1 MIYQRLS
8 KRQNLAMTWWNR
20 LRFRDRDALICDGA
34 IRSGKTVSM
43 AVGFLL
49 WSMTRFE
56 GQTFAICG
64 KTIESLRRNVILHL
78 PDWLRG
84 VLTVTERRSEN
95 KLIVT
100 DAQGRSNGYYLFGG
114 RDESSYSLIQ
124 GITLAGVL
132 LDEAALMPRSFV
144 EQALARC
151 SVAGSKFWFNCNP
164 AGPEHWFY
172 KEWVRDGQPK
182 RHNALHLH
190 FTMADNPAISPEV
203 RQRYESMYSGVFYDR
218 YIRGL
223 WRVAQGL
230 VYPFFADDPSKYQLR
245 GDTAGMQGRFFV
257 SIDYGTRNPCSMGLW
272 CVQRDRAIRLKESY
286 YNSREAGRQ
295 RTDEE
300 HYRALEELTR
310 GHYIES
316 VVVDPSAASFIETI
330 RRHDRFRVQAA
341 RNDVLSGIQV
351 TATLLQAGKLVIH
364 ESCRDTIREFSTY
377 CWDDKAQADRVVKEN
392 DHAMDDIRYFA
403 YTILAREFRWADWR
417 G

>member
-20 LRFRDRDALICDGA
+20 PRFRDRDALVCDGA

-43 AVGFLL
+43 AVGFLM

-95 KLIVT
+95 KLTVT
-100 DAQGRSNGYYLFGG
+100 DGRGRSNSYYLFGG

-172 KEWVRDGQPK
+172 KEWVCRA
-182 RHNALHLH
+182 REHNALHLH
-190 FTMADNPAISPEV
+190 FTMADNPAIAPEV
-203 RQRYESMYSGVFYDR
+203 RRRYESLYSGVFYDR

-223 WRVAQGL
+223 WRVAEGL
-230 VYPFFADDPSKYQLR
+230 VYPFFADDPSKYQFK

-272 CVQRDRAIRLKESY
+272 CVQRDRAVRLKESY
-286 YNSREAGRQ
+286 FNSREAGRQ

-310 GHYIES
+310 GYYIEA

-351 TATLLQAGKLVIH
+351 TATLLQAGRLLIH
-364 ESCRDTIREFSTY
+364 EGCRDAIREFSTY
-377 CWDDKAQADRVVKEN
+377 CWDDKARADRVIKEN

>member
-20 LRFRDRDALICDGA
+20 PRFRDRDALVCDGA

-43 AVGFLL
+43 AVGFLM

-95 KLIVT
+95 KLTVT
-100 DAQGRSNGYYLFGG
+100 DSRGRSNSYYLFGG

-172 KEWVRDGQPK
+172 KEWVCRA
-182 RHNALHLH
+182 REHNALHLH
-190 FTMADNPAISPEV
+190 FTMADNPAIAPEV
-203 RQRYESMYSGVFYDR
+203 RRRYESLYSGVFYDR

-223 WRVAQGL
+223 WRVAEGL
-230 VYPFFADDPSKYQLR
+230 VYPFFADDPSKYQFK

-272 CVQRDRAIRLKESY
+272 CVQRDRAVRLKESY
-286 YNSREAGRQ
+286 FNSREAGRQ

-310 GHYIES
+310 GYYIEA
-316 VVVDPSAASFIETI
+316 VVVDPSAASFLETI

-351 TATLLQAGKLVIH
+351 TATLLQAGRLLIH
-364 ESCRDTIREFSTY
+364 EGCRDAIREFSTY
-377 CWDDKAQADRVVKEN
+377 CWDDKARADRVIKEN